1 MNRLSL
7 PVFGAL
13 LAALLA
19 GRATAAPVEAS
30 ASPPVPVLQ
39 LTASE
44 EPGVPLVI
52 TGTVV
57 DGRGRSVRDVELHV
71 YQTDATGRYTVT
83 KPMDEPHARLAGFLM
98 VPDARFEL
106 RTIRPGGY
114 PKAVRLGDRDRHI
127 PAHVHIDLK
136 APGHE
141 ERRLQVIF
149 DDDPLLRDPYWADW
163 VIKQRHPVVKLERDG
178 LVLRGRLI
186 VTLD

>member
-1 MNRLSL
+1 MSRLSL
-7 PVFGAL
+7 PVFGAM
-13 LAALLA
+13 LAAWLA
-19 GRATAAPVEAS
+19 VPAVAAPADAS
-30 ASPPVPVLQ
+30 ASPAVPLLQ
-39 LTASE
+39 VTGPE

-57 DGRGRSVRDVELHV
+57 DGSGRSVRDVELHV

-83 KPMDEPHARLAGFLM
+83 KPMDEPHARLVGFLKA
-98 VPDARFEL
+98 PDGQFEL

-127 PAHVHIDLK
+127 PAHVHIDFK
-136 APGHE
+136 AAGHD

-178 LVLRGRLI
+178 PVLRGRLI